1 MDILVSTSINGNGS
15 DDLQMKTFTFLMSL
29 MGYNNQLRMNHWQ
42 TTSYAEHKLTDD
54 AMGSLTGFI
63 DAIGEAALGTFGRLK
78 INTVSTNISDIA
90 ISSTDYVLKCIDE
103 AVKEMVMI
111 YKETEYEGIF
121 ALIGDLEGDVKKF
134 LFLATLD

>member
-54 AMGSLTGFI
+54 VMGSLTGFI
-63 DAIGEAALGTFGRLK
+63 DAIGETVLGTFGRPK

-90 ISSTDYVLKCIDE
+90 ISSTDYVLKCISE
-103 AVKEMVMI
+103 AVKEMVRI

-134 LFLATLD
+134 LYLATLD

>member
-63 DAIGEAALGTFGRLK
+63 DAIGEAALGTFGRPK